1 MPDNSP
7 HRYHRAFEVYKGN
20 CPRSTFYLMVER
32 REIELIKV
40 GRRSYCA
47 ETWDQIIER
56 LGRAKPKG
64 ERPIAKRRQPEEQRA
79 AVK

>member
-1 MPDNSP
+1 MPDTSSP
-7 HRYHRAFEVYKGN
+7 HYIRAVDVYRGR

-32 REIELIKV
+32 GEIQLIKV

-64 ERPIAKRRQPEEQRA
+64 ERPIAKRRQSEEQRA
-79 AVK
+79 AAE